1 MADQYRFG
9 ILGAGAVADLHA
21 RAIRDL
27 KDAVLVAASR
37 RTESKGRT
45 FAEQHNCKWYPDPDT
60 LLDEET
66 PDVVTI
72 ATPSG
77 AHLSP
82 ALAAL
87 ERGVHVLCEKPLEIT
102 TDRVDRMIE
111 AARVHNVK
119 LGGIFQRRYGDVVQ
133 ALYEAA
139 AQGRFGSLAVATASV
154 PWWREDAYYDGT
166 WKGTRE
172 LDGGGALMNQSIH
185 AIDAIQ
191 WIVGATMDLQAGV
204 NPVAEVHAYTD
215 VRGHD
220 PAQVEVEDTAVAA
233 LKFRNGTLGHV
244 LGTTAA
250 YPGSE
255 RRLRVAGRDGTAEV
269 LGDRLVQWQFRHA
282 QPEDRSLRDALSR
295 SSGNGGES
303 DPMAIDYALHKRN
316 LRAFLDWMDR
326 DADFGLDG
334 PEARKAVEVIEAIY
348 ASAEQGAP
356 ISL

>member
-1 MADQYRFG
+1 VADQYRFG
-9 ILGAGAVADLHA
+9 ILGAGAVAGLHA

-27 KDAVLVAASR
+27 DDAVLVAASR
-37 RTESKGRT
+37 RTESKGRA
-45 FAEQHNCKWYPDPDT
+45 FAEQHDCTWHPDPGT
-60 LLDEET
+60 LLDDEA

-87 ERGVHVLCEKPLEIT
+87 KRGVHVLCEKPLEIT

-111 AARVHNVK
+111 TARVHNVK
-119 LGGIFQRRYGDVVQ
+119 LGGIFQRRYGEAAE

-139 AQGRFGSLAVATASV
+139 AQGRFGSLAAATASV
-154 PWWREDAYYDGT
+154 PWWREDTYYNGT

-185 AIDAIQ
+185 AVDAIQ
-191 WIVGATMDLQAGV
+191 WIAGAAMDLEARV
-204 NPVAEVHAYTD
+204 NPVAEVYAHTAL
-215 VRGHD
+215 RGHD
-220 PAQVEVEDTAVAA
+220 PAQVEVEDTAVAV
-233 LKFRNGTLGHV
+233 LKFRNGPLGHL

-269 LGDRLVQWQFRHA
+269 LGDRLVQWQFRHE
-282 QPEDRSLRDALSR
+282 QPQDRPLRDALGN
-295 SSGNGGES
+295 SSGDGGAS

>member
-1 MADQYRFG
+1 MADRYRFG
-9 ILGAGAVADLHA
+9 ILGAGAVAGLHA

-27 KDAVLVAASR
+27 DDAVLVAASR
-37 RTESKGRT
+37 RTESKGRA
-45 FAEQHNCKWYPDPDT
+45 FAEQHDCTWHPDPGT
-60 LLDEET
+60 LLDDEA

-87 ERGVHVLCEKPLEIT
+87 KRGVHVLCEKPLEVT

-111 AARVHNVK
+111 TARVHNVK
-119 LGGIFQRRYGDVVQ
+119 LGGIFQRRYGEAVE
-133 ALYEAA
+133 ALHEAA
-139 AQGRFGSLAVATASV
+139 LNGRFGALAAATASV
-154 PWWREDAYYDGT
+154 PWWREDTYYNGT

-185 AIDAIQ
+185 AVDAIQ
-191 WIVGATMDLQAGV
+191 WIAGAAMDLEARV
-204 NPVAEVHAYTD
+204 NPVAEVYAHTAL
-215 VRGHD
+215 RGHD
-220 PAQVEVEDTAVAA
+220 PAQVEVEDTAVAV
-233 LKFRNGTLGHV
+233 LKFRNGPLGHV

-269 LGDRLVQWQFRHA
+269 LGDRLVQWQFRHE
-282 QPEDRSLRDALSR
+282 QPQDRPLRDALGN
-295 SSGNGGES
+295 SSGDGGAS

>member
-1 MADQYRFG
+1 MADRYRFG
-9 ILGAGAVADLHA
+9 ILGAGAVAGLHA

-27 KDAVLVAASR
+27 DDAILVAASR
-37 RTESKGRT
+37 RTESKGRA
-45 FAEQHNCKWYPDPDT
+45 FAEQHDCTWHPNPGT
-60 LLDEET
+60 LLDDKA

-87 ERGVHVLCEKPLEIT
+87 KRGVHVLCEKPLEVT

-111 AARVHNVK
+111 TARVHNVK
-119 LGGIFQRRYGDVVQ
+119 LGGIFQRRYG
-133 ALYEAA
+133 EAA
-139 AQGRFGSLAVATASV
+139 EVLHEAALNGRFGALAAATASV
-154 PWWREDAYYDGT
+154 PWWREDTYYNGT

-185 AIDAIQ
+185 AVDAIQ
-191 WIVGATMDLQAGV
+191 WIAGAAMDLEARV
-204 NPVAEVHAYTD
+204 NPVAEVYAHTAL
-215 VRGHD
+215 RGHD
-220 PAQVEVEDTAVAA
+220 PAQVEVEDTAVAV
-233 LKFRNGTLGHV
+233 LKFRNGPLGHL

-269 LGDRLVQWQFRHA
+269 LGERLVQWQFRHE
-282 QPEDRSLRDALSR
+282 QPQDRPLRDALGN
-295 SSGNGGES
+295 SSGDGGAS

-316 LRAFLDWMDR
+316 LRAFLDWVDR
-326 DADFGLDG
+326 DADFGLDA

>member
-1 MADQYRFG
+1 MADRYRFG
-9 ILGAGAVADLHA
+9 ILGAGAVAGLHA

-27 KDAVLVAASR
+27 DDAVLVAASR
-37 RTESKGRT
+37 RTESKGRA
-45 FAEQHNCKWYPDPDT
+45 FAEQHDCTWHPNPGT
-60 LLDEET
+60 LLDDEA

-87 ERGVHVLCEKPLEIT
+87 KRGVHVLCEKPLEVT
-102 TDRVDRMIE
+102 TDRIDRMIE
-111 AARVHNVK
+111 TARVHNVK
-119 LGGIFQRRYGDVVQ
+119 LGGIFQRRYG
-133 ALYEAA
+133 EAA
-139 AQGRFGSLAVATASV
+139 EALHEAASDGRFGALAAATASV
-154 PWWREDAYYDGT
+154 PWWREDTYYNGT

-185 AIDAIQ
+185 AVDAIQ
-191 WIVGATMDLQAGV
+191 WIAGAAMDLEARV
-204 NPVAEVHAYTD
+204 NPVAEVYAHTAL
-215 VRGHD
+215 RGHD
-220 PAQVEVEDTAVAA
+220 PAQVEVEDTAVAV
-233 LKFRNGTLGHV
+233 LKFRNGPLGHL

-269 LGDRLVQWQFRHA
+269 LGDRLVQWQFRHE
-282 QPEDRSLRDALSR
+282 QPQDRPLRDALGN
-295 SSGNGGES
+295 SSGNGGAS

-316 LRAFLDWMDR
+316 LRAFLDWVDR
-326 DADFGLDG
+326 DADFGLDA

>member
-9 ILGAGAVADLHA
+9 ILGAGAVAGLHA
-21 RAIRDL
+21 RAICDL
-27 KDAVLVAASR
+27 DDAVLIAASR
-37 RTESKGRT
+37 RTESKGRA
-45 FAEQHNCKWYPDPDT
+45 FAEQHDCTWHPDPGT
-60 LLDEET
+60 LLDDEA

-87 ERGVHVLCEKPLEIT
+87 KRGVHVLCEKPLEIT
-102 TDRVDRMIE
+102 TDRIDRMIE
-111 AARVHNVK
+111 TARVHNVK

-139 AQGRFGSLAVATASV
+139 AQGRFGSLAAATASV
-154 PWWREDAYYDGT
+154 PWWREDTYYNGT

-185 AIDAIQ
+185 AVDAIQ
-191 WIVGATMDLQAGV
+191 WIAGAAMDLEARV
-204 NPVAEVHAYTD
+204 NPVAEVYAHTAL
-215 VRGHD
+215 RGHD
-220 PAQVEVEDTAVAA
+220 PAQVEVEDTAVAV
-233 LKFRNGTLGHV
+233 LKFRNGPLGHL

-255 RRLRVAGRDGTAEV
+255 RRLRVAGRDGAAEV
-269 LGDRLVQWQFRHA
+269 LGDRLVQWQFRYE
-282 QPEDRSLRDALSR
+282 QPQDRPLRDALGNSSR
-295 SSGNGGES
+295 DGGAS
-303 DPMAIDYALHKRN
+303 HPMAIDYALHKRN
-316 LRAFLDWMDR
+316 LRAFLDWVDR
-326 DADFGLDG
+326 AADFGLDG

>member
-1 MADQYRFG
+1 MADRYRFG
-9 ILGAGAVADLHA
+9 ILGAGVVAGLHA

-27 KDAVLVAASR
+27 DDAILVAASR
-37 RTESKGRT
+37 RTESKGRA
-45 FAEQHNCKWYPDPDT
+45 FAEKHDCTWHPNPGT
-60 LLDEET
+60 LLDDEA

-87 ERGVHVLCEKPLEIT
+87 KRGVHVLCEKPLEIT

-111 AARVHNVK
+111 TARVHNVK
-119 LGGIFQRRYGDVVQ
+119 LGGIFQRRYG
-133 ALYEAA
+133 EAA
-139 AQGRFGSLAVATASV
+139 EALHEAASNGRFGALAAATASV
-154 PWWREDAYYDGT
+154 PWWREDTYYNGT

-185 AIDAIQ
+185 AVDAIQ
-191 WIVGATMDLQAGV
+191 WIAGAAMDLEARV
-204 NPVAEVHAYTD
+204 NPVAEVYAHTAL
-215 VRGHD
+215 RGHD
-220 PAQVEVEDTAVAA
+220 PAQVEVEDTAVAV
-233 LKFRNGTLGHV
+233 LKFRNGPLGHL

-269 LGDRLVQWQFRHA
+269 LGDRLVQWQFRHE
-282 QPEDRSLRDALSR
+282 QPQDRPLRDALGN
-295 SSGNGGES
+295 SSGDGGAS

-316 LRAFLDWMDR
+316 LRAFLDWVDR

-334 PEARKAVEVIEAIY
+334 PEARKAVEGIEAIY